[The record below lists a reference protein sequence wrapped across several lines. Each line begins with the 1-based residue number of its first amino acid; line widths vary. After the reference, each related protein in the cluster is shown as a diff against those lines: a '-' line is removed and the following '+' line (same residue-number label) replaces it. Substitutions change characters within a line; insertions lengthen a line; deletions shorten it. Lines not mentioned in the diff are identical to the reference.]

1 MAIIYSVKYSD
12 QTVDP
17 VNKKPF
23 TISPGAWDT
32 TTSLTIPGQA
42 AALYGEH
49 IAENFLYLLENF
61 ASSTAPVNPTVG
73 QIWYDSTQKMVRVL
87 TLITTAGNGVKS
99 YTWSPVGGPYVAT
112 TPPTDKGSL
121 WYDTSDA
128 NSALWQLKIYNTG
141 QAAWM
146 SVADQYVRKSG
157 DTMSGHLASASIS
170 AGFISNR
177 HTAPKPEGLFPTSAM
192 GPILQSVGNANVL
205 IPSVA
210 AGGNAGFVVS
220 ASEEQDASM
229 YNISKIAFQ
238 VANSG
243 EVIVYRNQLNM
254 NGNKVVNV
262 ANGTLAADAV
272 NFGQL
277 SGINTSL
284 GNQVT
289 DLQNNKVNRVGDTMT
304 GALTIST
311 VGIGQGSGS
320 FAGQGLFALVVNGTG
335 TNSGGI
341 LVNAKDD
348 NGDQNGIE
356 IVNNY
361 GSGGAT
367 QSMFTVKSFNGNTAI
382 AGATTIAKSLAV
394 GTTFSVGST
403 AYFAGAATMDI
414 AQTSIVNARHL
425 VTKEYVDTKI
435 AGLASTEVFSRVNP
449 ASARNGDIL
458 LNGALIYI
466 YNNGWR
472 QVFPSQWAD

>member
-61 ASSTAPVNPTVG
+61 ASSTPPVNPTVG
-73 QIWYDSTQKMVRVL
+73 QIWYDSAQKLVQVL

-99 YTWSPVGGPYVAT
+99 YTWTPVGAPFVGTVA
-112 TPPTDKGSL
+112 PTSKNTL
-121 WYDTSDA
+121 WYDIS
-128 NSALWQLKIYNTG
+128 SADSTQWQLKVYNTG
-141 QAAWM
+141 QAAWV
-146 SVADQYVRKSG
+146 SVAQQYVRKTG
-157 DTMSGHLASASIS
+157 DAITGSIS
-170 AGFISNR
+170 TGASTVGLTSAR
-177 HTAPKPEGLFPTSAM
+177 GTLVRPEGFFPATAN
-192 GPILQSVGNANVL
+192 GPVIQSLGNTNIV
-205 IPSVA
+205 IPTFATGGTA
-210 AGGNAGFVVS
+210 AFVITASDLPDAG
-220 ASEEQDASM
+220 M
-229 YNISKIAFQ
+229 YNIGKIAFQ
-238 VANSG
+238 VSNDGA
-243 EVIVYRNQLNM
+243 VIIYRGQLNM
-254 NGNKVVNV
+254 NGNKVVN
-262 ANGTLAADAV
+262 LAPGASPADAV
-272 NFGQL
+272 NFSQL
-277 SGINTSL
+277 QGVSSTLSSA
-284 GNQVT
+284 VT

-311 VGIGQGSGS
+311 VGIGQGSGQ
-320 FAGQGLFALVVNGTG
+320 FAGQGTFSLVVNGTG

-361 GSGGAT
+361 GSGGST

-382 AGATTIAKSLAV
+382 AGTTTIAKSLAV

-403 AYFAGAATMDI
+403 SYFAGAATMDI
-414 AQTSIVNARHL
+414 AQTAIVNARHL

-435 AGLASTEVFSRVNP
+435 AGLASTDVFSRVNP
-449 ASARNGDIL
+449 ASPRNGDIL

-466 YNNGWR
+466 YNSGWK
-472 QVFPSQWAD
+472 QVWPSQWAD

>member
-12 QTVDP
+12 QSVDP

-61 ASSTAPVNPTVG
+61 ASATAPVNPTVG
-73 QIWYDSTQKMVRVL
+73 QIWYDASLKMVRVL
-87 TLITTAGNGVKS
+87 TQITTAGNGVKS
-99 YTWSPVGGPYVAT
+99 YTWSPVGGPYVGA
-112 TPPTDKGSL
+112 TPPAALGSL
-121 WYDTSDA
+121 WYDTSNA
-128 NSALWQLKIYNTG
+128 NSALWQLKIYNTAQG
-141 QAAWM
+141 AWM

-157 DTMSGHLASASIS
+157 DTITGHLASASLS

-177 HTAPKPEGLFPTSAM
+177 HTAQRPEGMFPTSAM

-205 IPSVA
+205 IPTVA
-210 AGGNAGFVVS
+210 AGGNAGFIVS
-220 ASEEQDASM
+220 ASDVQDVSM
-229 YNISKIAFQ
+229 YNVGKIAFQ

-254 NGNKVVNV
+254 NGNKVVNM
-262 ANGTLAADAV
+262 ANGTVATDAV

-277 SGINTSL
+277 SGINTNLS
-284 GNQVT
+284 NAVT
-289 DLQNNKVNRVGDTMT
+289 DLNNNKVNRVGDTMT
-304 GALTIST
+304 GALTITT
-311 VGIGQGSGS
+311 VGIGQGSGQ
-320 FAGQGLFALVVNGTG
+320 FAGQGTFSLVVNGTG

-341 LVNAKDD
+341 LVNARDD

-394 GTTFSVGST
+394 GTTLSVGST
-403 AYFAGAATMDI
+403 SYFAGAVTMDI

-425 VTKEYVDTKI
+425 TTKEYVDTKI
-435 AGLASTEVFSRVNP
+435 SGLASTDVFSRVNP
-449 ASARNGDIL
+449 ASPRNGDIL

-466 YNNGWR
+466 YNNGWK

>member
-61 ASSTAPVNPTVG
+61 ASATSPVNPTVG
-73 QIWYDSTQKMVRVL
+73 QIWYDSSQKMVRVL

-112 TPPTDKGSL
+112 TPPADKGSL
-121 WYDTSDA
+121 WYDTSNA
-128 NSALWQLKIYNTG
+128 NSALWQLKIYNTD

-157 DTMSGHLASASIS
+157 DTLTGALIAGNTSAAFLSPRS
-170 AGFISNR
+170 
-177 HTAPKPEGLFPTSAM
+177 TAQNPEGLYPSTAS
-192 GPILQSVGNANVL
+192 GVSIQSQGNANVL
-205 IPSVA
+205 LPLVA
-210 AGGNAGFVVS
+210 DATGSFVVS
-220 ASEEQDASM
+220 SSKTQDPTTVYDPANM
-229 YNISKIAFQ
+229 AFQ
-238 VANSG
+238 VQNDG
-243 EVIVYRNQLNM
+243 KVVIYRNTLNM
-254 NGNKVVNV
+254 NGNKIVGV
-262 ANGTLAADAV
+262 AAGTISTDAV

-277 SGINTSL
+277 SGINTALS
-284 GNQVT
+284 NSVT

-304 GALTIST
+304 GALTITT

-320 FAGQGLFALVVNGTG
+320 FAGQGLFSLVVNGTG

-382 AGATTIAKSLAV
+382 AGTTTIAKSLAV
-394 GTTFSVGST
+394 GTTLSVGST

-425 VTKEYVDTKI
+425 TTKEYVDTKI
-435 AGLASTEVFSRVNP
+435 AGLASTDVYSRVNP

>member
-61 ASSTAPVNPTVG
+61 ASSTPPVNPTVG
-73 QIWYDSTQKMVRVL
+73 QIWYDSSQKLVQVL

-99 YTWSPVGGPYVAT
+99 YTWTPVGAPFVGTVA
-112 TPPTDKGSL
+112 PTSKNTL
-121 WYDTSDA
+121 WYDISSPDNTQ
-128 NSALWQLKIYNTG
+128 WQLKIYNTG
-141 QAAWM
+141 QAAWV
-146 SVADQYVRKSG
+146 SVAEQYVRKSG
-157 DTMSGHLASASIS
+157 DTITGSIMSGTFGVGLT
-170 AGFISNR
+170 SNR
-177 HTAPKPEGLFPTSAM
+177 HTGVRPEGLFPTSLL
-192 GPILQSVGNANVL
+192 GPVFQSISNVNVLLPTIGNAAAGFIVSSSELQDGTAYDASKLLFQVQNNGTITVHRGSL
-205 IPSVA
+205 NLNNNKIVAVA
-210 AGGNAGFVVS
+210 AGTV
-220 ASEEQDASM
+220 AS
-229 YNISKIAFQ
+229 
-238 VANSG
+238 
-243 EVIVYRNQLNM
+243 
-254 NGNKVVNV
+254 
-262 ANGTLAADAV
+262 DAV

-277 SGINTSL
+277 SGINTALS
-284 GNQVT
+284 NAVS
-289 DLQNNKVNRVGDTMT
+289 DLNNNKVNRVGDTMT

-311 VGIGQGSGS
+311 VGVGQGSGQ
-320 FAGQGLFALVVNGTG
+320 FAGQGTFSLIVNGTG

-394 GTTFSVGST
+394 GTTLSVGST

-435 AGLASTEVFSRVNP
+435 AGLASTDVYSRVNP

-466 YNNGWR
+466 YNNGWK

>member
-112 TPPTDKGSL
+112 TPPADKGSL
-121 WYDTSDA
+121 WYDTSNA
-128 NSALWQLKIYNTG
+128 NSALWQLKIFNTG
-141 QAAWM
+141 QNAWM

-157 DTMSGHLASASIS
+157 DTMSGHLASASLS

-177 HTAPKPEGLFPTSAM
+177 HTAQRPEGMFPSSAM

-205 IPSVA
+205 IPTVA
-210 AGGNAGFVVS
+210 TGGSAGFIVS
-220 ASEEQDASM
+220 ASDVQDVSI
-229 YNISKIAFQ
+229 YNVAKIAFQ

-254 NGNKVVNV
+254 NSNKVVNV
-262 ANGTLAADAV
+262 ANGTVASDAV

-277 SGINTSL
+277 SGINTNLS
-284 GNQVT
+284 NAVT
-289 DLQNNKVNRVGDTMT
+289 DLQNTKVNRVGDTMT
-304 GALTIST
+304 GALTITT
-311 VGIGQGSGS
+311 VGIGQGSGQ
-320 FAGQGLFALVVNGTG
+320 FAGQGTFSLVVNGTG

-382 AGATTIAKSLAV
+382 AGTTAIAKSLTV
-394 GTTFSVGST
+394 GTTLNVGST
-403 AYFAGAATMDI
+403 SYFAGVATMDVP
-414 AQTSIVNARHL
+414 QTSIVNARHL
-425 VTKEYVDTKI
+425 TTKEYVDTKV
-435 AGLASTEVFSRVNP
+435 AGLASTDVYSRVNP

-466 YNNGWR
+466 YNNGWK
-472 QVFPSQWAD
+472 QVFPAQWAD

>member
-32 TTSLTIPGQA
+32 STSLTIPGQA

-61 ASSTAPVNPTVG
+61 ASATAPVNPTVG

-99 YTWSPVGGPYVAT
+99 YTWSPVGGPYVGS
-112 TPPTDKGSL
+112 TPPTTTGSL
-121 WYDTSDA
+121 WYDTSNA

-146 SVADQYVRKSG
+146 SVADQYMQKSG
-157 DTMSGHLASASIS
+157 DTFTGSLIAGTNAIGVIS
-170 AGFISNR
+170 LRNIPSRPDGFFPG
-177 HTAPKPEGLFPTSAM
+177 TGL
-192 GPILQSVGNANVL
+192 GPIVQSQGNANIL
-205 IPSVA
+205 LPTVA
-210 AGGNAGFVVS
+210 AGGPAGFMVS
-220 ASEEQDASM
+220 SSEVIDASVYSAGKM
-229 YNISKIAFQ
+229 ILQA
-238 VANSG
+238 ANTG
-243 EVIVYRNQLNM
+243 EVVIYRGVLNM
-254 NGNKVVNV
+254 NDNKVVGV
-262 ANGTLAADAV
+262 AAGTISTDGV

-277 SGINTSL
+277 TGINTTLS
-284 GNQVT
+284 NSIT

-320 FAGQGLFALVVNGTG
+320 FAGQGLFSLVVNGTG

-382 AGATTIAKSLAV
+382 AGTTAIAKSLSV
-394 GTTFSVGST
+394 GTTLNVGGT
-403 AYFAGAATMDI
+403 AYFAGAVTMDI

-425 VTKEYVDTKI
+425 TTKEYVDTKI
-435 AGLASTEVFSRVNP
+435 SGLESTDVYSRVNP

>member
-61 ASSTAPVNPTVG
+61 ASATAPVNPTVG
-73 QIWYDSTQKMVRVL
+73 QIWYDAAQKMVRVL

-99 YTWSPVGGPYVAT
+99 YTWSPVGGPYVGT
-112 TPPTDKGSL
+112 TPPTSLGSL
-121 WYDTSDA
+121 WYDTSNA

-141 QAAWM
+141 QSAWM
-146 SVADQYVRKSG
+146 SVADQYVKKSG
-157 DTMSGHLASASIS
+157 DTISGYLAAASASAGLIS
-170 AGFISNR
+170 TR
-177 HTAPKPEGLFPTSAM
+177 HTTPNPEGLFPTTAV
-192 GPILQSVGNANVL
+192 GPIFQSVGNANIL

-210 AGGNAGFVVS
+210 AGGNAGFIVS
-220 ASEEQDASM
+220 ASEAQDASM

-243 EVIVYRNQLNM
+243 EVIVYRNRLNM

-262 ANGTLAADAV
+262 ANGTLDADAV

-277 SGINTSL
+277 QGVANTLS
-284 GNQVT
+284 NSVS
-289 DLQNNKVNRVGDTMT
+289 DLTNGKVNRVGDTMT

-311 VGIGQGSGS
+311 VGIGQGSGQ
-320 FAGQGLFALVVNGTG
+320 FAGQGTFSLVVNGTG

-382 AGATTIAKSLAV
+382 AGTTVIDKSLSV
-394 GTTFSVGST
+394 GTTLSVGST
-403 AYFAGAATMDI
+403 ANFAGAVTMDI

-425 VTKEYVDTKI
+425 VTKEYVDAKI
-435 AGLASTEVFSRVNP
+435 SGLASTDVYSRVNP

>member
-99 YTWSPVGGPYVAT
+99 YTWSPVGGPYVGS
-112 TPPTDKGSL
+112 TPPTSLGSL
-121 WYDTSDA
+121 WYDTSNA

-146 SVADQYVRKSG
+146 SVADQYIRKSG
-157 DTMSGHLASASIS
+157 DTITGNILSATYGIGLTSY
-170 AGFISNR
+170 R
-177 HTAPKPEGLFPTSAM
+177 HTAPKPEGFFSSTPL
-192 GPILQSVGNANVL
+192 GPVMQSVGNAMVM
-205 IPSVA
+205 IPSPSNGP
-210 AGGNAGFVVS
+210 GGFIVS
-220 ASEEQDASM
+220 AGEAQDATA
-229 YNISKIAFQ
+229 YDISKLAFQ
-238 VANSG
+238 VGNEG
-243 EVIVYRNQLNM
+243 TVTIYRGVLNM
-254 NGNKVVNV
+254 NYNKVIGV
-262 ANGTLAADAV
+262 APGTISTDAV

-277 SGINTSL
+277 SGINTNLS
-284 GNQVT
+284 NAVT
-289 DLQNNKVNRVGDTMT
+289 DLQNTKVNRGGDTMT
-304 GALTIST
+304 GALTINT

-320 FAGQGLFALVVNGTG
+320 FAGQGLFSLVVNGTG

-367 QSMFTVKSFNGNTAI
+367 QSMFTVKSFNGNTFI
-382 AGATTIAKSLAV
+382 AGTAVINKATTIQSTLAV
-394 GTTFSVGST
+394 AST
-403 AYFAGAATMDI
+403 AYFGGAATMDI

-435 AGLASTEVFSRVNP
+435 AGLASTDVYSRVNP